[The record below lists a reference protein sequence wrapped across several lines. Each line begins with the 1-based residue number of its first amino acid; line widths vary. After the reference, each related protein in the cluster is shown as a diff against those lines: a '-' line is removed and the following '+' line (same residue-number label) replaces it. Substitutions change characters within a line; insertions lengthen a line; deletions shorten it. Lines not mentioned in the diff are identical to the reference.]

1 MRHPLVIAMD
11 DESAGMRPE
20 ITLSRVDLP
29 EPFAPASAA
38 LVFSLIVKPMFL
50 RISLSPKARDTSC
63 T

>member
-1 MRHPLVIAMD
+1 MD